1 MSENKPLRNWEDK
14 FAVFFFFFFSK
25 RKMKLFFVLA
35 QFESSLMSQKNLKGF
50 VLSIGHVDS
59 CVESCQM
66 CVIRRSWHGH
76 TPRAPG
82 IHVAQLVSELLQAV
96 GGKVIVVI

>member
-1 MSENKPLRNWEDK
+1 MRENKPLGNWEDK
-14 FAVFFFFFFSK
+14 FAFYFFFFQTK
-25 RKMKLFFVLA
+25 NETLFVLA
-35 QFESSLMSQKNLKGF
+35 QFESGLMSQKNLKGF

-59 CVESCQM
+59 CVESGQM

-76 TPRAPG
+76 TPRASG

>member
-1 MSENKPLRNWEDK
+1 MGTKIYGSLYI
-14 FAVFFFFFFSK
+14 
-25 RKMKLFFVLA
+25 RKWSNVT
-35 QFESSLMSQKNLKGF
+35 KNLKGF

-66 CVIRRSWHGH
+66 CVIRRGWHGH